1 MGGKHINFE
10 YRCVLFDDVFRA
22 ATANIT
28 DRDAVS
34 QFERVRD
41 DLSILM
47 QNVSIFMD
55 WWDSMNSSLANLD
68 AILPQVKVDGRN
80 IFRTVAVEERWIRVH
95 SDYVSYERQVRQR
108 QYFCRDILMTL
119 LSTDD
124 RGGRLLQELG

>member
-1 MGGKHINFE
+1 M
-10 YRCVLFDDVFRA
+10 FRA